1 MNAVR
6 RVLAVLFCLCLS
18 AGAMARG
25 VTITNG
31 TASFEDAHLVIS
43 IQASIA
49 LNENVEEALDNGITL
64 FFEAETRIL
73 RERRLWPDTQ
83 MLRATHRFALSRHA
97 LSNRY
102 ALTDLASGQSR
113 TFKTLQEALLVLGDL
128 QRVLVSDEAVLPPQ
142 DVYLARARLR
152 LITEDLPAPMRPLVW
167 ISPSWW
173 VSSPWYEWL
182 IKR

>member
-6 RVLAVLFCLCLS
+6 RLVALVFCLCLS
-18 AGAMARG
+18 AGAIARG
-25 VTITNG
+25 VTLT
-31 TASFEDAHLVIS
+31 
-43 IQASIA
+43 
-49 LNENVEEALDNGITL
+49 
-64 FFEAETRIL
+64 
-73 RERRLWPDTQ
+73 
-83 MLRATHRFALSRHA
+83 
-97 LSNRY
+97 NRY

-128 QRVLVSDEAVLPPQ
+128 QRVLVSDEAVLPKP

-152 LITEDLPAPMRPLVW
+152 LITEELPAPMRPLVW

-173 VSSPWYEWL
+173 VSSPWYEWI

>member
-6 RVLAVLFCLCLS
+6 HLLALLFCLTLS

-25 VTITNG
+25 VTITSG
-31 TASFEDAHLVIS
+31 TATFEDAHLVVS
-43 IQASIA
+43 LQASIT

-83 MLRATHRFALSRHA
+83 MLRASNRFALSRHA

-128 QRVLVSDEAVLPPQ
+128 QRVLVADEGVLPQ
-142 DVYLARARLR
+142 QEVYLARARFR
-152 LITEDLPAPMRPLVW
+152 LITEELPAPMRPLVW

-173 VSSPWYEWL
+173 VSSPWYEWA